1 MRRASGEQCRPGRQK
16 GNASLERTT
25 PIIRFGNDG
34 WHARFDEGF
43 DSQNVMRVADALGL
57 LWADEAPASGGTV
70 YVGYDTRHRSDEFAR
85 EAAGA
90 IAAYGLTVKVS
101 STPCPTPA
109 VGWNCAHDPKA
120 LGGVVITSSER
131 SCEYGGLIVR
141 GADGGTCPREFLDKV
156 EQEIFQQA
164 STEAGSFE
172 VTDFVAPYAEALGR
186 FVGGPAIRPLK
197 VVVDP
202 MYGSAS
208 GVLAGLVRSLGH
220 EVIEIHAEKTED
232 FDGIHPDPKDPWA
245 DACEQAVVAT
255 GADLGILV
263 DGDGDRAAAVDEY
276 GNILAVRELT
286 PLLLS
291 YIGGELGMRGRVV
304 TTLTCSASVE
314 LEARRLGFE
323 YASVPVGFGRIYREL
338 QEGDVLLGAEEYGG
352 ISIPAHLKERD
363 GLLVCLLLVQ
373 MVSKSGLTLRELV
386 NKLDAQI
393 GSRRYIRRD
402 LRLEPAL
409 TQAFRNVLPGLNPQE
424 IAGRVPVDV
433 SHADGLRLQF
443 DDDSWVLMRPSRTDS
458 VVRVYAEAPSARERD
473 ELLEAACSIARGG
486 F

>member
-1 MRRASGEQCRPGRQK
+1 MPPGRQK
-16 GNASLERTT
+16 GKASLERTT

-43 DSQNVMRVADALGL
+43 DSRNVIRVADALGL
-57 LWADEAPASGGTV
+57 LWADAAPDSSGSV
-70 YVGYDTRHRSDEFAR
+70 YVGFDTRHRSEEFAR

-90 IAAYGLTVKVS
+90 IASYGLVVKVS
-101 STPCPTPA
+101 SSPCPTPV

-141 GADGGTCPREFLDKV
+141 GSDGGTCPREFLDKV

-164 STEAGSFE
+164 STEAGPFE
-172 VTDFVAPYAEALGR
+172 VADLTSPYVRALAE

-202 MYGSAS
+202 MYGSAT
-208 GVLAGLVRSLGH
+208 GVLADLVRSLGH
-220 EVIEIHAEKTED
+220 EVIEIHAEKLED

-245 DACEQAVVAT
+245 DACEQEVVAA

-314 LEARRLGFE
+314 LEAQKLGFE
-323 YASVPVGFGRIYREL
+323 YTSVPVGFGRIYREL

-363 GLLVCLLLVQ
+363 GLLVSLLLVQ

-386 NKLDAQI
+386 NKLDAEI

-402 LRLEPAL
+402 VRLEPAL

-424 IAGRVPVDV
+424 IAGRVPVEV
-433 SHADGLRLQF
+433 SHADGLRLKF
-443 DDDSWVLMRPSRTDS
+443 DDDSWVLMCPSRTDS
-458 VVRVYAEAPSARERD
+458 VVRVYAEAPTARERD
-473 ELLEAACSIARGG
+473 ELLESACSIARGG